1 MERRIGGTSM
11 NHDHEN
17 DKCKCS
23 PEPVV
28 VEENHGHDHTHMHH
42 HGSSIFSELMC
53 HLPYAIF
60 SVAFSL
66 AILSLLGYLT
76 SSVTDPEILRKSANR
91 AFHNFHFLHIVFAAT
106 GTLIAFFRFSNNI
119 PRGIFVGIFSTLT
132 FCTLS
137 DSVLPYLAG
146 RLLGVE
152 MSFHFCLFSELRNIL
167 PFLFV
172 GVCNGLVM
180 GKYHIARGGFYSVF
194 SHFFH
199 ILVSSL
205 AATFYIVSHGL
216 THWHH
221 VIGMLFLFL
230 VIAVVVPCTLSDV
243 VVPMAAA
250 KAGKKNE
257 RN

>member
-1 MERRIGGTSM
+1 MERRKGGSFM
-11 NHDHEN
+11 NHH
-17 DKCKCS
+17 DKNQCNCPQHS
-23 PEPVV
+23 SV
-28 VEENHGHDHTHMHH
+28 VEEDHGHDHIHVHP
-42 HGSSIFSELMC
+42 HGNSIFSELMC
-53 HLPYAIF
+53 HFPYAIF

-76 SSVTDPEILRKSANR
+76 CSHNDPIALCKGAHM
-91 AFHNFHFLHIVFAAT
+91 AFHSFHFLHIVFAAT
-106 GTLIAFFRFSNNI
+106 GTMIAFFRFSDNI
-119 PRGIFVGIFSTLT
+119 LRGILVGIFSTLT

-137 DSVLPYLAG
+137 DSILPYLAG
-146 RLLGVE
+146 RLLGVHME
-152 MSFHFCLFSELRNIL
+152 FHLCLVSELKNII

-172 GVCNGLVM
+172 GLCNGLVM
-180 GKYHIARGGFYSVF
+180 GKYHISKGGFYSVF

-221 VIGMLFLFL
+221 VVGMLFLFL